1 VKKSITVA
9 VLGAGIMG
17 ATTAMFL
24 ARKGVHVILIDAA
37 KRPFDGASRWNEGK
51 IHLGHLYA
59 ADPGLQTAKRL
70 LPGGL
75 AFKRLTESLIA
86 TSLDGAVT
94 VHSDTYL
101 THRDSVVDAGAMAA
115 YLHAVTAL
123 ASEHPEAKNYLVD
136 LRGARAEPL
145 SKRELE
151 ATYAT
156 DQIVAG
162 FKVPERSIDTQWL
175 ADRFTQAL
183 AAESGIE
190 QRLST
195 RITGVQRLRADES
208 APLFVDTEAGRE
220 GPFDFVVNALWE
232 GRLAIDATMALP
244 MPTVRTHRFRLSV
257 FARSAEPLII
267 PSTVVATGPFGDVKS
282 YGERTF
288 YLSWYPA
295 GLAAEG
301 NAIAPPASPRPDAEQ
316 RDRIIGEVLDKL
328 GEIVPTVGRLAGSGC
343 DLCLEGGWVYAQGEG
358 SLADEK
364 STLHRRDR
372 IGIQRSGSY
381 FSVDTGKYS
390 IAPWLAQQIADA
402 IVHR

>member
-17 ATTAMFL
+17 VTTAMFL
-24 ARKGVHVILIDAA
+24 ARKGVHVTLIDAA
-37 KRPFDGASRWNEGK
+37 ARPFDGASRWNEGK

-59 ADPGLQTAKRL
+59 ADPGLQTARRL

-94 VHSDTYL
+94 DHADTYL
-101 THRDSVVDAGAMAA
+101 THRDSVVDAEAMAA

-123 ASEHPEAKNYLVD
+123 ASEHPDAKDYLID
-136 LRGARAEPL
+136 LRGARVEAL
-145 SKRELE
+145 GKRQLE

-156 DQIVAG
+156 DRIVAG
-162 FKVPERSIDTQWL
+162 FRVPERSIDTQWL
-175 ADRFTQAL
+175 ADRFVQAL
-183 AAESGIE
+183 AADDKIE
-190 QRLST
+190 QRMAT
-195 RITGVQRLRADES
+195 RVTGVRRSRPDES
-208 APLFVDTEAGRE
+208 APLFVDTDAGRE

-232 GRLAIDATMALP
+232 GRLAIDASMALP
-244 MPTVRTHRFRLSV
+244 VPGVRTHRFRLSV
-257 FARSAEPLII
+257 FARSAEPVVI
-267 PSTVVATGPFGDVKS
+267 PSTVIATGPFGDVKS
-282 YGERTF
+282 YSERTS

-295 GLAAEG
+295 GLVAEG
-301 NAIAPPASPRPDAEQ
+301 NAIAPPASPRLDVEQ
-316 RDRIIGEVLDKL
+316 RDRIIDEVLGKL
-328 GEIVPTVGRLAGSGC
+328 GEFVPAVGKLAEPGSERR
-343 DLCLEGGWVYAQGEG
+343 LEGGWVYAQGEG

-402 IVHR
+402 IAHQ